1 MDPPDCLVWCI
12 INGTGSPEAGNN
24 RPGQEMGPQIRNRL
38 KGHTR
43 MSFGTHTTNALGLV
57 IPTLEGKLADSDEFW
72 QESEELTRDQF
83 QALLKELS
91 LVCGNRPQ

>member
-1 MDPPDCLVWCI
+1 
-12 INGTGSPEAGNN
+12 
-24 RPGQEMGPQIRNRL
+24 
-38 KGHTR
+38 